1 VKTGKDCE
9 QNGIYASNCCLI
21 EITLQKRSMFPRCPK
36 CMKLTRWELTR
47 LRPIRQDEKA
57 A

>member
-1 VKTGKDCE
+1 VKTGKDVI

-21 EITLQKRSMFPRCPK
+21 ELTLQRRNMFPRCPK

-47 LRPIRQDEKA
+47 IRPIRQDEKA